1 MPSFFV
7 FAARQII
14 LEVFF
19 IATKELSINE
29 EIRAKEVRVID
40 ANGDQLGIMPTSK
53 ALNAAYD
60 KGLDLVEISP
70 NSAPPVCRILDYG
83 KYRFEREK
91 KEKEQRKKQQTIDIK
106 EVQLSCRIDTHDFET
121 KLKHA
126 RRFLEDGAKVKVCIK
141 FKGREMSHTAIGL
154 EVITKFGEACTD
166 LGIIEKKPA
175 LDGRQMIMFINSKL
189 NAPQSNTKK

>member
-1 MPSFFV
+1 M
-7 FAARQII
+7 
-14 LEVFF
+14 EVFF
-19 IATKELSINE
+19 IATKELNINE
-29 EIRAKEVRVID
+29 EIRAKEIRVID
-40 ANGDQLGIMPTSK
+40 DSGEQLGVMQTSA
-53 ALNAAYD
+53 ALSIAYD

-70 NSAPPVCRILDYG
+70 NSEPPVCRILDYG

-126 RRFLEDGAKVKVCIK
+126 RRFLDDGAKVKVCIK

-154 EVITKFGEACTD
+154 DVITRFGDALTD
-166 LGIIEKKPA
+166 IGIIEKKPV
-175 LDGRQMIMFINSKL
+175 LDGRQMIMFVNSKL
-189 NAPQSNTKK
+189 NAPGNTSKK